1 MYFILRYVF
10 LFINIENNV
19 TLTYNAFSIFINI
32 ENNVNF
38 SIFTL
43 HMKNVYFDT
52 SQIPTLYL
60 QNKE

>member
-1 MYFILRYVF
+1 MYFYPTVCF
-10 LFINIENNV
+10 SFYNV

>member
-1 MYFILRYVF
+1 MYFYPTVCF
-10 LFINIENNV
+10 SFYNV
-19 TLTYNAFSIFINI
+19 TLTYNEFSIFINI